1 MKEKLFYFDTVNHKT
16 TLNRSYAIHF
26 LKKNHTIQV
35 YRSKALDNGSYVETW
50 ANYIPKCRD
59 NNNFY
64 YGRFWKATNKNCIV
78 GYYHDKQH
86 NCVIYARMP
95 ATKDILYLKDAE
107 KI

>member
-1 MKEKLFYFDTVNHKT
+1 MKEKLFYYDVVTHKIISDR
-16 TLNRSYAIHF
+16 NYAIYF
-26 LKKNHTIQV
+26 LKKSHTIQV
-35 YRSKALDNGSYVETW
+35 YRSEAIDNNSYVETW
-50 ANYIPKCRD
+50 EIYIPKYCD

-64 YGRFWKATNKNCIV
+64 YGHFWKAINKNCIV
-78 GYYHDKQH
+78 GYYYDKQH